1 MAMGTPYM
9 MHVLYRFSLAK
20 KMGNLGITMFEQI
33 STSPRDLRHLKTC
46 RRGFPGVPVSLLQA
60 RPTATQCLNQVI
72 HVCGHTK
79 NSVVRCTIFIANR
92 LYKCL

>member
-1 MAMGTPYM
+1 MAMGTPYI

-60 RPTATQCLNQVI
+60 RPTKSNALCLSS
-72 HVCGHTK
+72 TK
-79 NSVVRCTIFIANR
+79 
-92 LYKCL
+92 